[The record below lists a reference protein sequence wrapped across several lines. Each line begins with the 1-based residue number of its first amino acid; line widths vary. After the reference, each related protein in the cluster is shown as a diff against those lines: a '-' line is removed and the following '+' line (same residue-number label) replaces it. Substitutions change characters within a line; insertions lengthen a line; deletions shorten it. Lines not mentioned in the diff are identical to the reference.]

1 MEDRLLP
8 MLRKSGV
15 MNVSVTLFH
24 TTWMD
29 GRSIRKL
36 LVTGITSLEQQRS
49 KVTSRAF
56 YYCCT
61 WSMDANIMKEDHQ
74 ASQTSFL

>member
-1 MEDRLLP
+1 

-36 LVTGITSLEQQRS
+36 RVTGITSLEEQRS

-56 YYCCT
+56 NYCGT
-61 WSMDANIMKEDHQ
+61 
-74 ASQTSFL
+74 